1 MIQVRVLSVK
11 EDRLD
16 ELTKFGFVKDED
28 QYTYSGERMGNF
40 QYKVTC
46 FSWYP
51 VLSVSEYDVEWDYD
65 GTSIDIPD
73 VIMEL
78 IEAGMVE
85 SYEDR

>member
-1 MIQVRVLSVK
+1 
-11 EDRLD
+11 
-16 ELTKFGFVKDED
+16 
-28 QYTYSGERMGNF
+28 
-40 QYKVTC
+40 
-46 FSWYP
+46 